1 MNKKYITNPR
11 FNIKYKMMKKAVLLT
26 FCIFSITILSWCDNY
41 NNLTTYEDKTKWC
54 EKRIL
59 SHWTAKAKFER
70 KWTEKIWDKIEI
82 NWLKYEWKSK
92 QEIKCEFNKNGKHL
106 WIKSSTLT
114 N

>member
-41 NNLTTYEDKTKWC
+41 NNLTTYEDTTKWC

-70 KWTEKIWDKIEI
+70 KWTEKI
-82 NWLKYEWKSK
+82 
-92 QEIKCEFNKNGKHL
+92 KCEFNKNGKLL